1 MGKTEKKYKKKPLAV
16 VHVKPVTGA
25 LGTTI
30 QPGEEVMVVRSG
42 YGNSV
47 GCDKGIYIGY
57 IISEPRG
64 ERRARVSMQKSKFEW
79 YHQDGQPFNWKDYD
93 YRTWEEVKKTLTMRE
108 TEYEVITTLWLNRIA
123 AIK

>member
-30 QPGEEVMVVRSG
+30 QPGDEVMVVRSG
-42 YGNSV
+42 YGNFV
-47 GCDKGIYIGY
+47 GCDRGRYIGY
-57 IISEPRG
+57 IISEPTG
-64 ERRARVSMQKSKFEW
+64 QQRARVALQKTSNEWFHKDGRKF
-79 YHQDGQPFNWKDYD
+79 DWKDYN
-93 YRTWEEVKKTLTMRE
+93 YRTWEDVKQTLEIRQFTR
-108 TEYEVITTLWLNRIA
+108 EVITTLWLNRIA